1 VRLFPA
7 LLLLFALVMPGSTA
21 RVPDLTITGSSPDD
35 LRALIVAT
43 WDRFIEA
50 FPARRSCLAL
60 VRVQGAWNL
69 DDRGSY
75 DPGRRLVTVRIPGTA
90 PNLRDSLVHEFA
102 HHMEFTCPE
111 QHDVRVPFLVAQA
124 LPRSASWFEGSSWET
139 TPSEQFAEAV
149 VQVVLGPP
157 AHPAVLILP
166 RSVALLRVWGRA
178 TDLRHGS

>member
-1 VRLFPA
+1 VRRLPA
-7 LLLLFALVMPGSTA
+7 LLLLFALAMPPSTA
-21 RVPDLTITGSSPDD
+21 RVPDMTIGGASPDD

-43 WDRFIEA
+43 WGRFVEA
-50 FPARRSCLAL
+50 FPARRSCLAP
-60 VRVQGAWNL
+60 VSVQGAWEL

-75 DPGRRLVTVRIPGTA
+75 DPVRRLVTVRIPGTA

-102 HHMEFTCPE
+102 HHMEFTCPD

-124 LPRSASWFEGSSWET
+124 LSPSAPWFEGRSWET

-157 AHPAVLILP
+157 AHPTVLILP
-166 RSVALLRVWGRA
+166 RSVALLRAWARR
-178 TDLRHGS
+178 DLRHGP

>member
-1 VRLFPA
+1 VRRLPA
-7 LLLLFALVMPGSTA
+7 LLLLFALVIPSGTA
-21 RVPDLTITGSSPDD
+21 RVQDLMIAGASPDD

-43 WDRFIEA
+43 WDRFVEA
-50 FPARRSCLAL
+50 FPARRSCLAP
-60 VRVQGAWNL
+60 VTVQGAWEL
-69 DDRGSY
+69 DDRAAY

-102 HHMEFTCPE
+102 HHLEFTCPE
-111 QHDVRVPFLVAQA
+111 QHEVRVPFLVAQA
-124 LPRSASWFEGSSWET
+124 LRPSAPWFEGGSWET

-166 RSVALLRVWGRA
+166 RSIALIRA
-178 TDLRHGS
+178 WARRDLRHGP

>member
-1 VRLFPA
+1 MRRLPA
-7 LLLLFALVMPGSTA
+7 LLLLCALAMPGSTA
-21 RVPDLTITGSSPDD
+21 RVSDLAITAESPDD
-35 LRALIVAT
+35 LRALVVET
-43 WDRFIEA
+43 WDRFSEA
-50 FPARRSCLAL
+50 FPARRSCLAP
-60 VRVQGAWNL
+60 VTVQGAWEL
-69 DDRGSY
+69 DGRASY

-111 QHDVRVPFLVAQA
+111 QHDVRAAFLEAQA
-124 LPRSASWFEGSSWET
+124 LPPSATWFKGVSWET

-157 AHPAVLILP
+157 AHPSVLIHP

-178 TDLRHGS
+178 DLRHGL